1 MRRNRVFDN
10 SLRFANIGSLFPG
23 NRRRMK
29 PTVTPIEEPKQVCDL
44 CGSACYQVFATRGR
58 GGSKLTTVI
67 CEDCGLVYTN
77 PRPSERANS
86 KFYHTS
92 YWGAYKHQSVPD
104 ERFFQRRLPKIR
116 PMLTQLRPFL
126 KPGVRVLEIG
136 CSVGALLWSMKEVVG
151 STGQFTGIEPHEG
164 HAQFAREK
172 KGLDVHNGLLE
183 EVSHKLKPASFDLVV
198 MNHVLE
204 HTISPSAT
212 LATVKKLLKP
222 RGHCIVEVPNVE
234 APGSRLSHFFHLAHH
249 YSFSPRTLHRL
260 AQQGGFVVKRVD
272 SLDGDLPGT
281 RLNAVFEK
289 LPPAEGGVTTRFIRD
304 DANER
309 AAALRRYERW
319 YWLTAASLRKKITHW
334 QRQRM

>member
-1 MRRNRVFDN
+1 
-10 SLRFANIGSLFPG
+10 
-23 NRRRMK
+23 MK
-29 PTVTPIEEPKQVCDL
+29 PTVTTTEEPKQVCDL
-44 CGSACYQVFATRGR
+44 CGSARHQIFATRGR

-67 CEDCGLVYTN
+67 CEDCGMVYTN
-77 PRPSERANS
+77 PRPSERENS

-92 YWGAYKHQSVPD
+92 YWGAYKHQTVPD
-104 ERFFQRRLPKIR
+104 ERFFERRLPKIR
-116 PMLTQLRPFL
+116 PMLTQLRPYL
-126 KPGVRVLEIG
+126 KPGGRVLEIG

-204 HTISPSAT
+204 HTISPTTT

-222 RGHCIVEVPNVE
+222 RGHFVVEVPNVE
-234 APGSRLSHFFHLAHH
+234 APGSRLSHFFHVAHH
-249 YSFSPRTLHRL
+249 YSFSPRTLQRL
-260 AQQGGFVVKRVD
+260 AQKAGFSVKRVD

-289 LPPAEGGVTTRFIRD
+289 LAATEAGVTTRFIRD

-309 AAALRRYERW
+309 AAALHRYERW
-319 YWLTAASLRKKITHW
+319 YWLTAASFRKKITHW